1 MLINTPIKTRWLCQ
15 KCLVY
20 PQLKTIVNEM
30 TGSTYYLVECPKCL
44 CHTRFYETE
53 DEAKV
58 AWDDK
63 KILRTY
69 IIDDKNMKTDSKK
82 NKLWDKDKVKT
93 VFGIV
98 ACTLMACIILYGGCY
113 VLPREFIRATREARR
128 EAQRTIVERKEE
140 EKQRKPLLIQ
150 YEKVGKFHKVILEGH
165 EYWYS
170 ENFKNNVGFCHSESC
185 PCKTNKME
193 VVQ

>member
-1 MLINTPIKTRWLCQ
+1 MLTSTPIKTRWLCN

-30 TGSTYYLVECPKCL
+30 TGHIYYLVECPKCL

-53 DEAKV
+53 DEAKA

-63 KILRTY
+63 KIPRTY
-69 IIDDKNMKTDSKK
+69 IIDDKDKSMKTDN
-82 NKLWDKDKVKT
+82 NKSWDKVRDVLEIAFCT
-93 VFGIV
+93 LLAGIV
-98 ACTLMACIILYGGCY
+98 LYGGCY
-113 VLPREFIRATREARR
+113 AMPRELIKATREARR
-128 EAQRTIVERKEE
+128 EAQRTIAERREE
-140 EKQRKPLLIQ
+140 QRKPLPVQ
-150 YEKVGKFHKVILEGH
+150 YEGRNFHKVILEGH
-165 EYWYS
+165 EYWYV

-185 PCKTNKME
+185 PCKTNKVE